1 MGLRVPK
8 APSSHVAARF
18 VACGAALS
26 ALCARSGDGM
36 TSPVRNSMTQT
47 ATVVRTGA
55 GALNPL
61 GQPTPGAETTRTVPC
76 RAWEETETDIAGDGK
91 RYSVTML
98 KARVPL
104 DADVLDKDR
113 LTVDGMSGEVESVVT
128 RGGHKL
134 ITSEVYH

>member
-1 MGLRVPK
+1 
-8 APSSHVAARF
+8 
-18 VACGAALS
+18 
-26 ALCARSGDGM
+26 M
-36 TSPVRNSMTQT
+36 TSPVRNSMRQT
-47 ATVVRTGA
+47 ATIERTSA
-55 GALNPL
+55 GPLNPL
-61 GQPTPGAETTRTVPC
+61 GQPTPGVATTWAVPC
-76 RAWEETETDIAGDGK
+76 RAWEATETDIAGDGK
-91 RYSVTML
+91 RYSVTVL